1 MTAST
6 QTPVAHSS
14 SGNLRAIAAMVVSML
29 VFSLSDVMMKL
40 VGSQLPVGQLLM
52 LRGVVAAA
60 LILLLI
66 CWNGLL
72 PRLGE
77 MLRPKLV
84 WRSLAEAICSILYF
98 VALVQMTLGD
108 IAAISQFAPL
118 AVMAG
123 AALLLNEPVGWRR
136 WTAAAVGFFGVLLI
150 VKPGTSAFQ
159 PASLIMLASMVFVA
173 MRDLITRRLEPG
185 ASNLLVTFAAI
196 IAVTAFGAGMLPFET
211 WHVPRPSEWL
221 MLIMSAVAVIA
232 GFMLG
237 LDAMRTGDIGT
248 VQPFRYSFMLFAM
261 LLGFVVFGD
270 MPDHW
275 SLAGVL
281 LIVGSGLYSLHRER
295 VRRAEARK

>member
-1 MTAST
+1 MTTQLLTSASAN
-6 QTPVAHSS
+6 P
-14 SGNLRAIAAMVVSML
+14 RAIAAMVTSML

-40 VGSQLPVGQLLM
+40 VGSQMPVGQLLC
-52 LRGVVAAA
+52 LRGSVAAA
-60 LILLLI
+60 LLLLLI
-66 CWNGLL
+66 WWNGLL

-77 MLRPKLV
+77 TLRPKVV

-98 VALVQMTLGD
+98 VALVQMSLGD

-136 WTAAAVGFFGVLLI
+136 WTAAAVGFMGVLLI

-159 PASLIMLASMVFVA
+159 PASLIMLASMLFVA
-173 MRDLITRRLEPG
+173 VRDLITRRLEPG

-196 IAVTAFGAGMLPFET
+196 MAVMAIGAVMLPFET

-221 MLIMSAVAVIA
+221 MLAMSAVAVIV

-237 LDAMRTGDIGT
+237 LEAMRTGDIAT
-248 VQPFRYSFMLFAM
+248 VQPFRYSFMLFAT
-261 LLGFVVFGD
+261 LLGFLVFGD
-270 MPDHW
+270 MPDNW

-295 VRRAEARK
+295 VRRAEART